1 MLTGRDI
8 LTTKQ
13 FSIKE
18 LDLILKTATGFEQ
31 ALKEKRVLN
40 NLDGCIVASLFF
52 EASTRT
58 RLSFEAAALRLS
70 GRVISMP
77 EAAVSSL
84 AKGESIADTAKTVDG
99 YADVI
104 VIRHAQKGSAQ
115 TAADYAAHPV
125 INGGDG
131 SGQHPTQA
139 LLDLYTIFKE
149 TGDVSGLTITLLGDL
164 KNGRTVHSL
173 SYLMAKYGNRM
184 IFASPSSLVM
194 PAEITAELKSLGGD
208 VSETSDV
215 DEALAES
222 DIVYVTRIQRERFE
236 DPAEYERLKGS
247 YVIDM
252 KTVAR
257 AKKGIKIL
265 HPLPRVDEIAT
276 EVDAYEGATYFRQ
289 AHNSIPTRM
298 ALLALVTGRA

>member
-1 MLTGRDI
+1 MLAGKDI

-13 FSIKE
+13 FSMEE
-18 LDLILKTATGFEQ
+18 LDLVLSTAAGFER
-31 ALKEKRVLN
+31 ALKERSILN
-40 NLDGCIVASLFF
+40 NLEGCIMASLFF

-104 VIRHAQKGSAQ
+104 VIRHALKGSAQ
-115 TAADYAAHPV
+115 TAADYAIHPV

-131 SGQHPTQA
+131 AGQHPTQA

-149 TGDVSGLTITLLGDL
+149 EGRVSGLTITLLGDL

-184 IFASPSSLVM
+184 IFASPPSLAM
-194 PAEITAELKSLGGD
+194 PPEITAELRELGAG
-208 VSETSDV
+208 VVETSDA
-215 DEALAES
+215 EAAMAES

-236 DPAEYERLKGS
+236 DPAEYERVKGS
-247 YVIDM
+247 YIIDM
-252 KTVAR
+252 KAIQR
-257 AKKGIKIL
+257 AKKGIKVM

-276 EVDAYEGATYFRQ
+276 EVDSYEGATYFRQ

-298 ALLALVTGRA
+298 ALLALVTGRV